1 MNQKQYNPKDKAF
14 FRKSKM
20 AGKLDEAKFV
30 DMNEHNNSEQ
40 LDHRTNILSDKGLKY
55 VEGGSADLG
64 DGKGR
69 NQTTKGSN
77 CSGTLGGVTRLVL
90 RLFICLLC
98 GILFGICFIKGR
110 GECDLKHTTLF
121 E

>member
-1 MNQKQYNPKDKAF
+1 MNQKQHNSKDKAL

-20 AGKLDEAKFV
+20 AGKLEEAKFV
-30 DMNEHNNSEQ
+30 DMKEHNDSEP
-40 LDHRTNILSDKGLKY
+40 LEHRTNILSDKGLKY
-55 VEGGSADLG
+55 VKGGSADLG

-69 NQTTKGSN
+69 NPTTKGSN

-110 GECDLKHTTLF
+110 GEC
-121 E
+121 